1 MDEYY
6 KDLILPD
13 WSEYFSK
20 ELDYYSNIDRQDLIS
35 RFKLKQIYQN
45 FCIGRANYI
54 FAHPKTNYGR
64 MIIEG
69 ENNEWL
75 RKMLLQNALI
85 YYNTCIDFSW
95 ELIAFYYFPK
105 NELEFNIKEEERNKI
120 ESEIN
125 KDELITRLNMKEDI
139 LTGKEKELV
148 KKIKK
153 LVLEYMEEPLT
164 KRLRKDYNDLKHNRT
179 MDILDLY
186 KNSFEQ
192 FESKCKELNVG
203 PLKLIDFNIDYY
215 EEKLKEFNNS
225 LNDYIEKLLK
235 LLIKPNY
242 KESKY
247 SLGEIANNIANNMKI
262 D

>member
-6 KDLILPD
+6 KDLILPV
-13 WSEYFSK
+13 WNKYFPK
-20 ELDYYSNIDRQDLIS
+20 DLDYYSNLDRQDLLS
-35 RFKLKQIYQN
+35 RFKLEQIYQN

-54 FAHPKTNYGR
+54 FAHPKTNYGG
-64 MIIEG
+64 MINED

-95 ELIAFYYFPK
+95 ELIAFYYLPK
-105 NELEFNIKEEERNKI
+105 NELEFNITEEERKKI
-120 ESEIN
+120 ESEID
-125 KDELITRLNMKEDI
+125 KDELITRLNMEESI
-139 LTGKEKELV
+139 LIGKEKEIV

-153 LVLEYMEEPLT
+153 LVLEYMENPLT

-179 MDILDLY
+179 MDILDLH
-186 KNSFEQ
+186 KNSFKQ
-192 FESKCKELNVG
+192 FESKCKELHVG

-225 LNDYIEKLLK
+225 LYYYIEKLVE
-235 LLIKPNY
+235 LLIRPNY
-242 KESKY
+242 RKTKY
-247 SLGEIANNIANNMKI
+247 SFEEITNNIANNMKI